1 MRIIINASDIA
12 TVVDKNPFKPKNEL
26 LEELCKKYNK
36 NYTKKTKTELV
47 EEKIPLHLK
56 EKLDKAMKETSV
68 LQNSEESQKILA
80 NFVEQCYQEDANS
93 TKLTNSDA
101 NSTISDANSTISDA
115 NSTISDANSTISDAN
130 STISDANSTISDAN
144 SAAAGQDRLD
154 RLQEIIEY
162 ATQKINTTHGTYTEH
177 KTATLLNQ
185 ETGNVI
191 IEDNKYYSYPI
202 INIDHYEFIIIGKI
216 DRVEII
222 NGQNWLIEIKNRT
235 KKLFKKLY
243 EKENI
248 QIQTYLQMTKLNKAK
263 LVEQYNDEIFSIL
276 VDKDDTLWETI
287 FPKVIEFCQQLHEF
301 MLQANL

>member
-93 TKLTNSDA
+93 NTSNSDA
-101 NSTISDANSTISDA
+101 NSAT
-115 NSTISDANSTISDAN
+115 
-130 STISDANSTISDAN
+130 
-144 SAAAGQDRLD
+144 AGQDRLD

-185 ETGNVI
+185 ETGISLSKEYGISLSLVNHI
-191 IEDNKYYSYPI
+191 LHDKLPSGNK
-202 INIDHYEFIIIGKI
+202 
-216 DRVEII
+216 RA
-222 NGQNWLIEIKNRT
+222 R
-235 KKLFKKLY
+235 
-243 EKENI
+243 
-248 QIQTYLQMTKLNKAK
+248 
-263 LVEQYNDEIFSIL
+263 
-276 VDKDDTLWETI
+276 
-287 FPKVIEFCQQLHEF
+287 
-301 MLQANL
+301 

>member
-101 NSTISDANSTISDA
+101 NSTISDANS
-115 NSTISDANSTISDAN
+115 
-130 STISDANSTISDAN
+130 
-144 SAAAGQDRLD
+144 AAAGQDRLDRLD